1 MSTLLLVLVM
11 VSGVV
16 VLLGAALWLFGERG
30 RILMQSTKGW
40 FEDDHWGA
48 KGKWINA
55 VHGYIYM
62 RWQNQ
67 YIKHFIIQMGAIA
80 PKPVR
85 EFFKDHYHSKVLT
98 HENAVEIIQV
108 NENIPQQDLEQVVPY
123 PNARNFL
130 LSAPPEIMV
139 YECGCRNARENHCE
153 PTQVCM
159 WIGQPYIDFIL
170 EHNPHSSKRVT
181 REEALKLLEEEH
193 NRGHVHTAWFKDAM
207 QDRFYCICNC
217 CSCCCAGIESMKKFG
232 IQYLAASGYL
242 AQIDQNL
249 CQNCGHCAEV
259 CPFDAVKMGPAQVDI
274 LPASCLGC
282 GVCVD
287 QCPNHAIRFLQ
298 DQTAGIPFDVR
309 ALQPHSPANQ

>member
-1 MSTLLLVLVM
+1 MRFPLLIIFAGGVIL
-11 VSGVV
+11 SGI
-16 VLLGAALWLFGERG
+16 ALWLFGERG
-30 RILMQSTKGW
+30 HFRLQSTKNW
-40 FEDDHWGA
+40 FGDSQWPD
-48 KGKWINA
+48 KGNLINA
-55 VHGYIYM
+55 IHGYIYM

-67 YIKHFIIQMGAIA
+67 YIKHFVIQMGSIA

-85 EFFKDHYHSKVLT
+85 EFFKDHYHAKVLT
-98 HENAVEIIQV
+98 HENAVEIIKV
-108 NENIPQQDLEQVVPY
+108 NENITRKDLEQVVPY

-139 YECGCRNARENHCE
+139 YECGCRNSRENHCE

-170 EHNPHSSKRVT
+170 EHNPHSSKRIT

-217 CSCCCAGIESMKKFG
+217 CSCCFAGIESMKKYGVQF
-232 IQYLAASGYL
+232 LSASGYL
-242 AQIDQNL
+242 AQIDQSL
-249 CQNCGHCAEV
+249 CQKCGHCAEV
-259 CPFDAVKMGPAQVDI
+259 CPFEAVEMSNAHVDI
-274 LPASCLGC
+274 LPESCLGC

-287 QCPNHAIRFLQ
+287 QCPNHAIRFVQ
-298 DQTAGIPFDVR
+298 DEAAGIPFDIC
-309 ALQPHSPANQ
+309 ALQSSIQAN